1 MGKNIISA
9 VGMAKGE
16 FVWVIGNDDLLL
28 PNSLKKLNKIILG
41 NKKLD
46 FFFLNSYL
54 LKSNYVFNF
63 DQPFNTRK
71 LPKKMKKIF

>member
-1 MGKNIISA
+1 
-9 VGMAKGE
+9 MAKGE

-46 FFFLNSYL
+46 FFFKL
-54 LKSNYVFNF
+54 LFIKI
-63 DQPFNTRK
+63 K
-71 LPKKMKKIF
+71 LRF